1 MLPQDPDIGLIAG
14 LDRIDRA
21 FMLEIVA
28 VAVKRRGCR
37 IVQDRLIRDFDVEDG
52 LQNSRG
58 FPGWNGEGDVK
69 GQDKTEDILGVMDLR
84 KLHDRLIGPRMKKL
98 LGFVMIL
105 PVLIAEFK
113 LRASFLL

>member
-1 MLPQDPDIGLIAG
+1 MLPQDPDIGFIAG
-14 LDRIDRA
+14 LNRIDRA

-37 IVQDRLIRDFDVEDG
+37 IVQDRLIRDFDIEDG

-58 FPGWNGEGDVK
+58 FPGWDGEGDVK
-69 GQDKTEDILGVMDLR
+69 GKDQTENVLGVVDLR
-84 KLHDRLIGPRMKKL
+84 KLDDRLFGPGMNKL

-105 PVLIAEFK
+105 PVLIAEFE

>member
-1 MLPQDPDIGLIAG
+1 MLPQDPDIGFIAS
-14 LDRIDRA
+14 LDRIDRT

-37 IVQDRLIRDFDVEDG
+37 VVQDRLIRDADIEDR

-69 GQDKTEDILGVMDLR
+69 GKDQTED
-84 KLHDRLIGPRMKKL
+84 
-98 LGFVMIL
+98 
-105 PVLIAEFK
+105 VL
-113 LRASFLL
+113 